1 MDSNHFSQVG
11 SIDGQKLGWNCGEQ
25 LRVSSDKNWENS
37 AHWKFSNFSAKFR
50 GIEEENCTEKEGSVS
65 WKTGW
70 RRSLALDLFGL
81 GILLVSC
88 EEKWGGSIWSKVNI
102 CSARIAESVR
112 GRFRWPKCM
121 QLQLKRAPVIA
132 WSAGRWRPGTSGP
145 RALGPPRVPPGP
157 EWDRSQLLTDWL
169 SSLHRQFLVFSTL
182 IELTVQFPSEYEW
195 HEQWYS
201 VIFDIYKHSFFHSA
215 GMSVWPPR
223 HHWHSVCILLIY
235 KSVMFQERTESN
247 NNHHNAL
254 QEKKAAVR

>member
-70 RRSLALDLFGL
+70 RRSLVLDLFGL

-112 GRFRWPKCM
+112 GRFRWQKCM

-145 RALGPPRVPPGP
+145 RAPPGP
-157 EWDRSQLLTDWL
+157 PGSPRVLSEIGANYWLTDCLLFTDNFL
-169 SSLHRQFLVFSTL
+169 SSQ
-182 IELTVQFPSEYEW
+182 PW
-195 HEQWYS
+195 
-201 VIFDIYKHSFFHSA
+201 
-215 GMSVWPPR
+215 
-223 HHWHSVCILLIY
+223 
-235 KSVMFQERTESN
+235 
-247 NNHHNAL
+247 
-254 QEKKAAVR
+254 

>member
-102 CSARIAESVR
+102 SVR
-112 GRFRWPKCM
+112 G
-121 QLQLKRAPVIA
+121 LLKVSGGG
-132 WSAGRWRPGTSGP
+132 SAGRNACSSSSREPQLSHDPLVGGDPGP
-145 RALGPPRVPPGP
+145 RALGPSGPPGSPRVLSEIGANY
-157 EWDRSQLLTDWL
+157 WLTDCLLFTDNFL
-169 SSLHRQFLVFSTL
+169 SSQ
-182 IELTVQFPSEYEW
+182 PW
-195 HEQWYS
+195 
-201 VIFDIYKHSFFHSA
+201 
-215 GMSVWPPR
+215 
-223 HHWHSVCILLIY
+223 
-235 KSVMFQERTESN
+235 
-247 NNHHNAL
+247 
-254 QEKKAAVR
+254 